1 MPSTRPKLTVRIDE
15 DLYKKMLEA
24 MEQTGILEKNTFI
37 KNAILYYVTSLMT
50 DDSTKTLITKDAS
63 NDLQRKLL
71 PLSKD
76 MKESDR
82 VTQIMLNVI
91 WKKLNCGADN
101 LNTIELERLVREAV
115 NEIDDNNGMKV
126 TNIISSASS
135 AKEIVDESVS
145 NIHQKEVEEISR
157 QQNQNL
163 RNSENRRTENISNPN
178 PVQHKTEEQKIEKKP
193 EPEKHKSE
201 DLFSSGW
208 GKDLFADS

>member
-145 NIHQKEVEEISR
+145 NIHQKEVE
-157 QQNQNL
+157 
-163 RNSENRRTENISNPN
+163 NISNPN